1 MAIVHNVLRSIDRA
15 DFFRKLAVEAGNVD
29 KDKGGKKKR

>member
-15 DFFRKLAVEAGNVD
+15 DFFRKLAVEAGARQ
-29 KDKGGKKKR
+29 G